1 MEFPLRNKE
10 RVIKMEIHIALIARQ
25 CKYVE
30 FNRIRK
36 SIRGGQIKI
45 SSPLPASSCIFIA
58 QVVLLSFF
66 VPEIGGVITQDMI

>member
-1 MEFPLRNKE
+1 
-10 RVIKMEIHIALIARQ
+10 MEIHIALIAGQ

-36 SIRGGQIKI
+36 SISGGQVKI
-45 SSPLPASSCIFIA
+45 LSSCIASCIFIA

-66 VPEIGGVITQDMI
+66 VPEIEGVITQDMI